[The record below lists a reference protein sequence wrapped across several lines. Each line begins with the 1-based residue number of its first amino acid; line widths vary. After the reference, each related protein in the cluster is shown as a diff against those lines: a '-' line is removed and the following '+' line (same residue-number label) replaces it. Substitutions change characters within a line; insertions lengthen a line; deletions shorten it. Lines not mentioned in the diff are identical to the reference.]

1 MKNNSHSI
9 VRKLLTSVPL
19 VALQKNA
26 AGNRS
31 LVRPATRNHP
41 AEREQNLNRIFMV
54 RYRTNHL

>member
-1 MKNNSHSI
+1 MKNSSQSI

-19 VALQKNA
+19 VALQRNA
-26 AGNRS
+26 SGNRNQVS
-31 LVRPATRNHP
+31 PTTRNHP